1 MLLFGNKYR
10 KNKGA
15 VEIGYIFTFTISAI
29 LLTTFTLIADGM
41 ITDFTRIA
49 IQRDLKEI
57 VREIEDAIENVQT
70 MAIKNP
76 YGYIVH
82 EKSVRAKVRGYHYR
96 IFIDNETVRVKS
108 MSGDTFKAYLMRTDL
123 RISIRYPSEGIASSY
138 KSIVII
144 YDPTGQKRFNMVGNE
159 IVIWRE

>member
-1 MLLFGNKYR
+1 MLLLGEGYR
-10 KNKGA
+10 KNTGT

-41 ITDFTRIA
+41 ITDFTRTA
-49 IQRDLKEI
+49 IQRDLREI

-82 EKSVRAKVRGYHYR
+82 EKAIRPKVRGYYYR
-96 IFIDNETVRVKS
+96 IFIDNETVKAKS
-108 MSGDTFKAYLMRTDL
+108 MSGDTFKVNLMRTDL
-123 RISIRYPSEGIASSY
+123 RISIKYPSEGIASSY

-144 YDPTGQKRFNMVGNE
+144 YDPTGQKRFNMVANE